1 MENPNPNTLRLLS
14 ATGDRGVWQV
24 GTDKILKE
32 YPSDDALCTEGAV
45 MRVLAQDPK
54 IPAPR
59 VLHEWIDSNRRYFI
73 LQERMRGETLQD
85 AWPRLFQT
93 QKKAIAAQVGQVRQ
107 RLRRLTSPCI
117 QSVGGGACY
126 PPYEWGFR
134 TRAQG
139 PFASDADLRAAIR
152 SYLTGILDRELPD
165 QILDN
170 LMSCMPASGYY
181 VLTHGDLHI
190 SNIMVNE
197 AGRLVG
203 IIDWEYA
210 AYYPI
215 WFEYLLVARGNVDPG
230 DAEWKELLL
239 LQFEA
244 QGDGHPDAVQFRDSI
259 FLLKGYPYLDDGERE
274 MLAKLCS
281 GDHEMK
287 RRTEM
292 VLDNS

>member
-1 MENPNPNTLRLLS
+1 MENPYPSTLRLLCT
-14 ATGDRGVWQV
+14 TGDRSVWQV

-45 MRVLAQDPK
+45 MRVLAQDPE

-59 VLHEWIDSNRRYFI
+59 VLHEWVDSNGRYFI
-73 LQERMRGETLQD
+73 LEERLRGETLQD
-85 AWPRLFQT
+85 AWPRLSQP
-93 QKKAIAAQVGQVRQ
+93 QKRAIAAQVGQVRQ

-139 PFASDADLRAAIR
+139 PFGSDADLRAAIR
-152 SYLTGILDRELPD
+152 SYLAGLLDRELPD
-165 QILDN
+165 QILQN
-170 LMSCMPASGYY
+170 LMARMPASGPY

-190 SNIMVNE
+190 SNIMVD
-197 AGRLVG
+197 ADGRLVG

-215 WFEYLLVARGNVDPG
+215 WFEYLLVARGNVDP
-230 DAEWKELLL
+230 DNAEWKELLL
-239 LQFEA
+239 QQFED
-244 QGDGHPDAVQFRDSI
+244 QGDGHPDAVQFRDHI

-274 MLAKLCS
+274 LLAKLCS
-281 GDHEMK
+281 GQEMK
-287 RRTEM
+287 RRTKM